1 MNIRE
6 ALNSFSRFLDEIMGW
21 GALDEEECKE
31 LSNVETVFY
40 NYFENKEN
48 FIIFDDD
55 EPVYVCDTES
65 DVQEMILSLTQERA
79 YEVTLEDFQYF
90 GYEGRCS
97 NLEEYFNNVKEEIAL
112 ENKQREI
119 VNSIRP
125 NYCNLIQTIE
135 FFLYSCFI
143 DEFNY
148 EKVTRV

>member
-48 FIIFDDD
+48 FIIFDND
-55 EPVYVCDTES
+55 EAVCVCGTES
-65 DVQEMILSLTQERA
+65 DAQEMILSLVQECV
-79 YEVTLEDFQYF
+79 YEGMLEDFQYF
-90 GYEGRCS
+90 GYERCS
-97 NLEEYFNNVKEEIAL
+97 NLEEYFNNFKEEMAF

-119 VNSIRP
+119 INSTRP

-143 DEFNY
+143 YEFTY
-148 EKVTRV
+148 EKVKRV